1 MNLFGRKKS
10 PAAPGGPSD
19 PAQTILKLRS
29 TVETL
34 EKRQVHLDKKIE
46 QQTKE
51 AKEKMGKKDKR
62 GALYCLKR
70 KKMFENELTKLAG
83 SRWTLEQQIV
93 QLEATV
99 TTMEVARNME
109 YGKEAM
115 RAARGGM
122 DADDVAD
129 TMDDIRE
136 EMDEA
141 NAIGDLLGE
150 GLGNDYEDD
159 DELLDELDEVG
170 LCPCPRSCPWPF
182 SCKCYKMSALV
193 FTNLTHHAA
202 SS

>member
-1 MNLFGRKKS
+1 MNIFGRGRAQAGTAGGGTSRGRGSRGRPNVQETIVRMNGVIQTLDKREAHMLHKV
-10 PAAPGGPSD
+10 AAQD
-19 PAQTILKLRS
+19 AEARAKLR
-29 TVETL
+29 
-34 EKRQVHLDKKIE
+34 
-46 QQTKE
+46 
-51 AKEKMGKKDKR
+51 AKDKR
-62 GALYCLKR
+62 GAMVCLKR

-170 LCPCPRSCPWPF
+170 L
-182 SCKCYKMSALV
+182 
-193 FTNLTHHAA
+193 
-202 SS
+202 